1 MPPRSASTTR
11 WACPRCSSRP
21 RSTTPTSSCPTGS
34 NVRSGPRRRSPALTF
49 DMIAPAHGIIWR
61 SHVPEILEMYEKLEQ
76 RQFPRST
83 RSWST
88 TPCGIPPRPWP
99 REITEAFI
107 EMGIPARLL
116 DLKVNHISDIMAEVL
131 NSALHRRRLADAQQD
146 HDAHGG
152 VVSLL
157 HAGLGAGRARGHSR
171 SAATAGRPWAPNE
184 VYQALESCKF
194 TLPEAPLT
202 HQWVEDEEGLNALHD
217 AIVDYVSLFHE
228 RA

>member
-1 MPPRSASTTR
+1 MVYDSMWHTTE
-11 WACPRCSSRP
+11 AMA
-21 RSTTPTSSCPTGS
+21 T
-34 NVRSGPRRRSPALTF
+34 
-49 DMIAPAHGIIWR
+49 
-61 SHVPEILEMYEKLEQ
+61 
-76 RQFPRST
+76 
-83 RSWST
+83 
-88 TPCGIPPRPWP
+88 
-99 REITEAFI
+99 EITEAFI
-107 EMGIPARLL
+107 EMGIPARLPRFEGEPHFRHHGR
-116 DLKVNHISDIMAEVL
+116 DAEC
-131 NSALHRRRLADAQQD
+131 ALHRCGLADAQQD

-157 HAGLGAGRARGHSR
+157 HAGLGAGP
-171 SAATAGRPWAPNE
+171 GRVGIPFGSYGWAPMGPNE